1 MERTFVMIKP
11 DGVQRALAGRILE
24 RLESKGL
31 KLVAAKMLHINK
43 ELASKHYQEH
53 RGKPFYE
60 KLVNFITS
68 EPVLTMVFEGKNAVA
83 CVRMIVGKTNPQ
95 EAAPGT
101 IRGDFGMETGKNLI
115 HASDSLASAKREIA
129 LFFSEKE
136 IMSYERID
144 ETWLYE

>member
-11 DGVQRALAGRILE
+11 DGVQRALAGRIIE

-31 KLVAAKMLHINK
+31 KMVAAKMLHMNK

-53 RGKPFYE
+53 AGKPFYE
-60 KLVNFITS
+60 KLVDFITS
-68 EPVLTMVFEGKNAVA
+68 GPVLATVFEGKNAIA
-83 CVRMIVGKTNPQ
+83 CVRTIVGKTNPQ

-101 IRGDFGMETGKNLI
+101 IRGDLGMETGKNLI

-144 ETWLYE
+144 EAWLYE

>member
-31 KLVAAKMLHINK
+31 KMVAAKMLHINK

-53 RGKPFYE
+53 VGKPFYE

-68 EPVLTMVFEGKNAVA
+68 GPVLATVFEGKNAVS
-83 CVRMIVGKTNPQ
+83 CVRTIVGKTNPQ
-95 EAAPGT
+95 EAQPGT

-115 HASDSLASAKREIA
+115 HASDSLESAKREIA

-136 IMSYERID
+136 LMSYERID
-144 ETWLYE
+144 EAWLYE

>member
-11 DGVQRALAGRILE
+11 DGVQRALAGRIIG

-31 KLVAAKMLHINK
+31 KIVAAKMLHINK

-53 RGKPFYE
+53 VGKPFYE
-60 KLVNFITS
+60 KLVKFITS
-68 EPVLTMVFEGKNAVA
+68 GPVLATVFEGKNAVT
-83 CVRMIVGKTNPQ
+83 CVRALVGKTNPQ
-95 EAAPGT
+95 EALPGT

-115 HASDSLASAKREIA
+115 HASDSLESAKREIA

-136 IMSYERID
+136 IMSYERTD
-144 ETWLYE
+144 EAWLYE